1 MEIRDLYVKVG
12 DKTIINGLNLKI
24 DDIDVIM
31 GPNGSGK
38 STLSRVIAG
47 DPTYSVEGEILVNG
61 ENILEEE
68 VDGRVNKYGIF
79 MSFQLPPYLEGIS
92 LKQLLKKMYY
102 KRLGYDERDLSK
114 LREFNAELERWRE
127 ILGIP
132 KEFLDREVNKDLSGG
147 EKKKSETLQMLL
159 FRPKY
164 IILDEIDSGLDI
176 DSLRRITD
184 AINIY
189 YREYKPKILMI
200 THYNR
205 ILRYIIPTA
214 IHIMKNGR
222 IVRSGG
228 EELIDL
234 VESYGYDQF

>member
-1 MEIRDLYVKVG
+1 MQIRNLKVKVG
-12 DKTIINGLNLKI
+12 DRNIIDGLNLQI
-24 DDIDVIM
+24 QDIDVIM

-47 DPTYSVEGEILVNG
+47 DPTYYVEGEILVNG
-61 ENILEEE
+61 ENILGLDVES
-68 VDGRVNKYGIF
+68 RVNRYGIF

-92 LKQLLKKMYY
+92 LKQLLKKIYY
-102 KRLGYDERDLSK
+102 KRSGYDERDLSR
-114 LREFNAELERWRE
+114 LREFNTELERWRE
-127 ILGIP
+127 ILGMP

-159 FRPKY
+159 FKPKY

-176 DSLRRITD
+176 DSLKRITE
-184 AINIY
+184 AINLY
-189 YREYKPKILMI
+189 YRENKPKILMI

-205 ILRYIIPTA
+205 ILKYIIPTA
-214 IHIMKNGR
+214 VHIMKNGK

-228 EELIDL
+228 KELIDL